1 MESHPVSTV
10 HPGRPTRRTPLLRR
24 LSVHPAFYHY
34 LEGTGAGS
42 TAKRRALFEYLSDYS
57 RRLIALG
64 LVVGLYCGGLAITK
78 AVASTDAN
86 ADRTQFTDVSRD
98 HLRALRVRAGKR
110 ETYLLALKEA
120 RSGKSSAV
128 KAAVDSLGSYP
139 LTPYLLYEMLIAR
152 PRSSDQ
158 DVLSFIETYPE
169 LPITPF
175 LRRQFASFRM
185 KQRDQDSFLKFHLPN
200 EGDSE
205 MQCFRARALWQTG
218 DTEAA
223 MAATEALWLTARSQ
237 HSSCLLYTSPSPR
250 DS

>member
-1 MESHPVSTV
+1 MESYPVSTA
-10 HPGRPTRRTPLLRR
+10 HPGRPTRRAPLLQR
-24 LSVHPAFYHY
+24 LSVHPVLYQS
-34 LEGTGAGS
+34 LLRTGPGS
-42 TAKRRALFEYLSDYS
+42 TAKKRALFEYLSDYS
-57 RRLIALG
+57 CRLIALG
-64 LVVGLYCGGLAITK
+64 LVVGLYCGGLAVTK

-86 ADRTQFTDVSRD
+86 AGRTQFTDVSRD
-98 HLRALRVRAGKR
+98 HLRALRVRAGER

-169 LPITPF
+169 LPITPL

-185 KQRDQDSFLKFHLPN
+185 KQRDQGSFLKFHLPN
-200 EGDSE
+200 AVSYTHL
-205 MQCFRARALWQTG
+205 RAHET
-218 DTEAA
+218 
-223 MAATEALWLTARSQ
+223 
-237 HSSCLLYTSPSPR
+237 
-250 DS
+250 